1 MTTRTGHWSS
11 RPKSGA
17 RCYTDRAVPFDCGGS
32 GAWAVAHA
40 FVWSLTRKEEVAMG
54 TEDAVRRLVE
64 PLLTA
69 RGLEVFDIE
78 LRSGVLRISVDR
90 QDTSVDLDAISN
102 VSEDISRTIDQADPV

>member
-1 MTTRTGHWSS
+1 
-11 RPKSGA
+11 
-17 RCYTDRAVPFDCGGS
+17 
-32 GAWAVAHA
+32 
-40 FVWSLTRKEEVAMG
+40 MG

-90 QDTSVDLDAISN
+90 QDTSVDLDAIRS
-102 VSEDISRTIDQADPV
+102 VSDTA